1 MVANQRNVCRIQY
14 AVSPISITLYYNHLK
29 WNPPKSS
36 SKFFFGLLFPL
47 FSFGRPSGDPEGT
60 AGVDTASGLP
70 CPSFGLGF
78 CVGVEMVGGSG
89 GPYWSGLFEEP
100 LDPFWTFMVF
110 LLWLLPTVILIGS
123 IFFNFWSATFG
134 LSALLIRSNWDF
146 F

>member
-1 MVANQRNVCRIQY
+1 MTLVSGFSFDDFGGVVVVPKVSNGSS
-14 AVSPISITLYYNHLK
+14 AVSNIS
-29 WNPPKSS
+29 KSS

-47 FSFGRPSGDPEGT
+47 FSFGRPSGDPCST

-100 LDPFWTFMVF
+100 LDPF
-110 LLWLLPTVILIGS
+110 
-123 IFFNFWSATFG
+123 
-134 LSALLIRSNWDF
+134 
-146 F
+146 